1 MNRYCAITV
10 ACVLMGG
17 CLLSR
22 AASAQ
27 EEGHQAHQG
36 VATPAVQAQ
45 MSQPSLG
52 QAQSAMT
59 QTQGIAMQALSP
71 LQELRQK
78 MDRQMQALQ
87 TTKDPAERRKL
98 LAEHMEAMHDM
109 MSMLQGMTEASATA
123 APGGGMMGGPGMMGM
138 MGGQPGGMMGGK
150 GMMGMMSGQKPEM
163 MGMKGGQR
171 GGMMEQCPK
180 MGMAGEEQRMKGGSP
195 MMPMMG
201 MMQHMMM
208 MQSVKAL
215 TERVDAME
223 RRLNTVQELLG
234 QLLQQEADAST
245 Q

>member
-1 MNRYCAITV
+1 MNRYSAITV

-17 CLLSR
+17 SLIPS
-22 AASAQ
+22 APAAQ
-27 EEGHQAHQG
+27 EEAHQAHHPEG
-36 VATPAVQAQ
+36 AATPANQAQ

-98 LAEHMEAMHDM
+98 LAEHMQAMHDM
-109 MSMLQGMTEASATA
+109 ISMLQGMTEASPTA
-123 APGGGMMGGPGMMGM
+123 APGGGMMGGPGTM
-138 MGGQPGGMMGGK
+138 GMMGGK

-215 TERVDAME
+215 AERVDAME